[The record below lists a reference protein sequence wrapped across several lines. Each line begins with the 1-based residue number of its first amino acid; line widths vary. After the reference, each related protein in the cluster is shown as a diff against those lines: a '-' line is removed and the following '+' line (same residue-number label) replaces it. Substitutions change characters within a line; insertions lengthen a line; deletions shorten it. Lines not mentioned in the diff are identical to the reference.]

1 MNMLIILV
9 GLQSYLRINMYY
21 RKKTTQIQ
29 FVLLFFRFGRKPAF
43 LISSAL
49 HIVSNTVLTW
59 IVDFWVFSMLR
70 FFSGVSV
77 GGLIGTTYVMGELS
91 ITSFEQRQWR
101 SRPERLPRKRK
112 VWCSSPKRDRH
123 KALNQVSTTLMLNA
137 RQQVRVSRV
146 MTIINAQRSMVTSP
160 YQREHLEWNKRPPP
174 FFLKRKLFNIQQIQ
188 NEMQRRI

>member
-1 MNMLIILV
+1 MNMHIILV

-21 RKKTTQIQ
+21 RKKTTQFQ
-29 FVLLFFRFGRKPAF
+29 FVLLVFRFGRKPAF
-43 LISSAL
+43 LISAAL

-91 ITSFEQRQWR
+91 ITSFEQRQWH

-174 FFLKRKLFNIQQIQ
+174 LFF
-188 NEMQRRI
+188 